1 MLSYIT
7 KIFTLITVYFIA
19 TLAVYAGP
27 GDTIKVQTFTFG
39 SPQDAWFEL
48 PGLDVDVEKILM
60 KYTLKC
66 NPAQSPACGEWD
78 YLTYTYLY
86 EHTGNLDS
94 TLLTHPYFTAN
105 GASPDELNYSSTPT
119 YTNVPSWQYSIVY
132 DDTITYNSYQSGV
145 ADSYAFYPFYTAYPV
160 GRTQILWRADELT
173 AAGLTPG
180 NITGMDFEINSPGD

>member
-86 EHTGNLDS
+86 EHTEIWIQ
-94 TLLTHPYFTAN
+94 PY
-105 GASPDELNYSSTPT
+105 
-119 YTNVPSWQYSIVY
+119 
-132 DDTITYNSYQSGV
+132 
-145 ADSYAFYPFYTAYPV
+145 
-160 GRTQILWRADELT
+160 
-173 AAGLTPG
+173 
-180 NITGMDFEINSPGD
+180 

>member
-1 MLSYIT
+1 
-7 KIFTLITVYFIA
+7 
-19 TLAVYAGP
+19 
-27 GDTIKVQTFTFG
+27 
-39 SPQDAWFEL
+39 
-48 PGLDVDVEKILM
+48 M

-180 NITGMDFEINSPGD
+180 NITGMDFEINSPGDEMKHLSIRMKSSVLTEFASNVLSRDLLKCIIKIPHSI